1 MKPKTR
7 SQLKRVE
14 IEKKKITS
22 ENMSGTNTKKLNNK
36 KEGKVISSK
45 RSINEKPGWT
55 NIKDVEEKL
64 RELEK
69 QYKRA
74 SDTKT
79 RKKLSTLIDTYEKQV
94 KAINVAIVQE
104 AKNKQEE
111 NNKTNKKEIFTIQE
125 ESESENEDSN
135 SIMSDITM
143 KTMNSVQKS
152 PYKDTA
158 SKNLFNKDVNKS
170 KTEKKKQGENNNTTV
185 VLESLGTT
193 RKHSMKSDGKKMTAE
208 AAKITQDDS
217 TVMSEITINREPK
230 ENETPENT
238 QENNI
243 NEEEKINK
251 CDEVTIMSTYTN
263 TQQKATPNRNENDN
277 KNDKQ
282 EKNDGK
288 HDGEEKGKNEIKDIS
303 ESKKPPEDVKE
314 DDTVMS
320 ETTIRG
326 PINKEEQK
334 EQGKKTLSVTQTP
347 GKTKKVEN
355 PYKSKTPI
363 KNLLE
368 SSNKQEKYANVVKKS
383 IDGENKVSKTKRN
396 SKNTNNNNEIRIR
409 FSFTGQDKGE

>member
-243 NEEEKINK
+243 NEEEKSINAMK
-251 CDEVTIMSTYTN
+251 
-263 TQQKATPNRNENDN
+263 
-277 KNDKQ
+277 
-282 EKNDGK
+282 
-288 HDGEEKGKNEIKDIS
+288 
-303 ESKKPPEDVKE
+303 
-314 DDTVMS
+314 
-320 ETTIRG
+320 
-326 PINKEEQK
+326 
-334 EQGKKTLSVTQTP
+334 
-347 GKTKKVEN
+347 
-355 PYKSKTPI
+355 
-363 KNLLE
+363 LLL
-368 SSNKQEKYANVVKKS
+368 
-383 IDGENKVSKTKRN
+383 
-396 SKNTNNNNEIRIR
+396 
-409 FSFTGQDKGE
+409 